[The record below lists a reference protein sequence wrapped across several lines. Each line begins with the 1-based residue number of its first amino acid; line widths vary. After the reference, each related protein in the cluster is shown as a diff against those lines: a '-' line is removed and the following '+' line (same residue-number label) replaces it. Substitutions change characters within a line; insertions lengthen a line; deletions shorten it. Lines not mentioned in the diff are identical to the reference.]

1 MTTLDLQVVAD
12 ADDTSHT
19 SAGAWSG
26 TSNFLVIGRT
36 GGSGRDSSLRFTAA
50 TIPQGATIDVAYMIF
65 VAAANASGTDALTDI
80 RTHDHDA
87 SPQITSLAEWDAT
100 VAVLTSSIIVW
111 DNIPSWSTGEEIQ
124 TPSLVSI
131 VQDVVDRAGFN
142 EVLHFFVLD
151 DGSTESAIRQIRS
164 HDLSTIDAAK
174 LHIEYTE
181 PAAGSDITPGG
192 SSQGYMVY

>member
-80 RTHDHDA
+80 RT
-87 SPQITSLAEWDAT
+87 T